1 MDYIDAA
8 SAFLGTG
15 GSGMQDST
23 MPSETHTITGLAT
36 SDSEDGLVRVDLMGY
51 TVSQDGE
58 QSLELPTTVDVKEGD
73 TVQVTLV
80 GGTGKSPIVTGVVG
94 GGDRLSG
101 NVQDAVDAATS
112 AAEAVSSVTNYFFH
126 NESGAHVTTTPNDAT
141 TGNNVL
147 INANGLD
154 VRDGSTPVAY
164 FHADSAQVG
173 RDDETHMTF
182 DYNSVEIDSGANVRF
197 FFAGD
202 LRDEHGRWSASD
214 SYIGDGST
222 ATFQTKFEIDSNL
235 TVSVNGATKTY
246 GTDYTDPTSY
256 TIRFTTAPPSG
267 AAIVISYTTT
277 SFAPTEQ
284 FGTRTG
290 GIGGFSV
297 AKGKNVEAS
306 GTASFAVGENTVAS
320 GYVSHAE
327 GLGSSATSS
336 HAHAEGFATAASAPS
351 AHSEGYNTTAS
362 GEHAHAEGKNTT
374 ASGANAHAEGNGAR
388 ASGGASHAEGA
399 STASG
404 GASHAEGSGAL
415 ASGQNSH
422 AEGQNTRAA
431 SMNQHAIGRFN
442 VSDSAGTY
450 AEIVGNGTADNAR
463 SNSRTLDWSGNEE
476 LQGELYLGGC
486 SANGETPYPAARF
499 NTGTSY
505 LEYYDGSAWQN
516 IQTGGGVQVGDVRHN
531 TTSGFAEYWDG
542 SAWKPSGPRI
552 YTGTT
557 VMNLGST
564 AVTER
569 TLWQTSVFNSTFHC
583 SNITYSQVFVSN
595 GDTGSGTSGM
605 GPFTAERWTS
615 GTYAG
620 WHVRWVN
627 GATGNR
633 RFNWTVIIPAEYSTV

>member
-1 MDYIDAA
+1 MPYEDTDWTTADDTA
-8 SAFLGTG
+8 KDTAKRFFADSA
-15 GSGMQDST
+15 
-23 MPSETHTITGLAT
+23 
-36 SDSEDGLVRVDLMGY
+36 
-51 TVSQDGE
+51 
-58 QSLELPTTVDVKEGD
+58 
-73 TVQVTLV
+73 
-80 GGTGKSPIVTGVVG
+80 
-94 GGDRLSG
+94 
-101 NVQDAVDAATS
+101 
-112 AAEAVSSVTNYFFH
+112 
-126 NESGAHVTTTPNDAT
+126 GAHVTSADSDAT
-141 TGNNVL
+141 TGA
-147 INANGLD
+147 NALLD
-154 VRDGSTPVAY
+154 NSDLHFRDGTTDVAR
-164 FHADSAQVG
+164 FGASGAQVG

-267 AAIVISYTTT
+267 ATIVISYTTT

-336 HAHAEGFATAASAPS
+336 HAHAEGFATDASAPS

-388 ASGGASHAEGA
+388 ASGGASHAEG
-399 STASG
+399 
-404 GASHAEGSGAL
+404 SGAL

-442 VSDSAGTY
+442 ISDSAGTY

-463 SNSRTLDWSGNEE
+463 SNARTLDWNGNEE

-486 SANGETPYPAARF
+486 TANGETPYPAPRY
-499 NTGTSY
+499 NTLTSN
-505 LEYYDGSAWQN
+505 L
-516 IQTGGGVQVGDVRHN
+516 
-531 TTSGFAEYWDG
+531 EYWDG
-542 SAWKPSGPRI
+542 TAWQSIPIASTGPKIYAGSVVKTASG
-552 YTGTT
+552 T
-557 VMNLGST
+557 NCQ
-564 AVTER
+564 
-569 TLWQTSVFNSTFHC
+569 LWTKAAFESTFHTTNAQLC
-583 SNITYSQVFVSN
+583 SVMVSN
-595 GDTGSGTSGM
+595 GEAASLSAVVSAEYWSSGSNPGWFAKWTNSVGSGG
-605 GPFTAERWTS
+605 
-615 GTYAG
+615 
-620 WHVRWVN
+620 
-627 GATGNR
+627 R
-633 RFNWTVIIPAEYSTV
+633 RFNYIVVVPKDVQA

>member
-1 MDYIDAA
+1 MAYDPDDWSTADDTPKRTA
-8 SAFLGTG
+8 KRFFADSA
-15 GSGMQDST
+15 
-23 MPSETHTITGLAT
+23 
-36 SDSEDGLVRVDLMGY
+36 
-51 TVSQDGE
+51 
-58 QSLELPTTVDVKEGD
+58 
-73 TVQVTLV
+73 
-80 GGTGKSPIVTGVVG
+80 
-94 GGDRLSG
+94 
-101 NVQDAVDAATS
+101 
-112 AAEAVSSVTNYFFH
+112 
-126 NESGAHVTTTPNDAT
+126 GAHVTSADGAAT
-141 TGNNVL
+141 TGA
-147 INANGLD
+147 NALLD
-154 VRDGSTPVAY
+154 NTDLHFRDNTTDVAR
-164 FHADSAQVG
+164 FGASGAQVG

-202 LRDEHGRWSASD
+202 LRDEAGKWSASD
-214 SYIGDGST
+214 RYVGDGST
-222 ATFQTKFEIDSNL
+222 KDFQTKFEIDSDL
-235 TVSVNGATKTY
+235 VVAVNGATETY

-256 TIRFTTAPPSG
+256 MIRFTAAPPSG
-267 AAIVISYTTT
+267 AAIVISYATT

-327 GLGSSATSS
+327 GLGSSATGS
-336 HAHAEGFATAASAPS
+336 HAHAEGSATSASAPS
-351 AHSEGYNTTAS
+351 
-362 GEHAHAEGKNTT
+362 AHAEGKNTT
-374 ASGANAHAEGNGAR
+374 ASGENAHAEGKSTTASGANAHVEGNGAR

-404 GASHAEGSGAL
+404 LFSHSEGSGAL

-422 AEGQNTRAA
+422 AEGQYTRAA

-450 AEIVGNGTADNAR
+450 AEIVGNGASDSAR
-463 SNSRTLDWSGNEE
+463 SNARTVDWDGNEE

-542 SAWKPSGPRI
+542 SAWKPSGARI
-552 YTGTT
+552 YAGSMLVSFSGTRT
-557 VMNLGST
+557 NAQLWTKST
-564 AVTER
+564 FE
-569 TLWQTSVFNSTFHC
+569 STFHTTNAQEC
-583 SNITYSQVFVSN
+583 GVSITNGEAAVLDGPVVSAEYWSSGSNPGWFARW
-595 GDTGSGTSGM
+595 TGSGS
-605 GPFTAERWTS
+605 S
-615 GTYAG
+615 GTK
-620 WHVRWVN
+620 
-627 GATGNR
+627 
-633 RFNWTVIIPAEYSTV
+633 RFNYIVAVPPAYSTV